1 MPTFRSAVVVRPVVV
16 RPVGLALVGLI
27 RFVEVV
33 VVVLRA
39 GAVTLVRI
47 ILVRAILRPMSV
59 VAVRASAVGL
69 LVTISS

>member
-1 MPTFRSAVVVRPVVV
+1 MPTFRSAVVVRPV
-16 RPVGLALVGLI
+16 GLAIVGLI

-47 ILVRAILRPMSV
+47 ILVGAILRPVPV
-59 VAVRASAVGL
+59 VAVRASAVGR
-69 LVTISS
+69 LVRISR

>member
-1 MPTFRSAVVVRPVVV
+1 MPTFRSAVVVAVVV
-16 RPVGLALVGLI
+16 RPVGLAIVGLI

-47 ILVRAILRPMSV
+47 ILVRAILRPVTV
-59 VAVRASAVGL
+59 VAVRASAVGR
-69 LVTISS
+69 LVRISR